1 MTVFYSISHHLITER
16 YVCTLAL
23 KWRVALAFALC
34 RVKWS
39 FLCLPALLMHFIC
52 CQFLTHYLTIS
63 STLIIDV
70 FFRDRA
76 SYVSIGVLWVMEC
89 CFFSVWAG
97 SQGQKKGVRTPKLPK
112 QSTMNWADL
121 LPPPPANPPPSRSTE
136 EYSLS
141 MEERWDM
148 SAQTQRH
155 RQSDRH
161 ADTVFKYKFIRLA
174 FSPVS
179 CLQCKHLPQGFSI
192 Y

>member
-1 MTVFYSISHHLITER
+1 MHTCI
-16 YVCTLAL
+16 
-23 KWRVALAFALC
+23 KWRVALAFALS

-39 FLCLPALLMHFIC
+39 FLCRPVLLMHFIC
-52 CQFLTHYLTIS
+52 CQFLTHYLAIFFN
-63 STLIIDV
+63 INNWCV
-70 FFRDRA
+70 FQRQPNTSLCVCRCLVTDW
-76 SYVSIGVLWVMEC
+76 VL
-89 CFFSVWAG
+89 FFFHIWAG

-155 RQSDRH
+155 KQSDRH
-161 ADTVFKYKFIRLA
+161 AHTVFKY
-174 FSPVS
+174 
-179 CLQCKHLPQGFSI
+179 
-192 Y
+192 